1 MLRIIA
7 SLSTPVNLTA
17 HGTHTC
23 GPNGDFTS
31 TSHQPKHAQAGR
43 AVRQITFTE
52 SQGFCSFVI
61 LRPLAHDA
69 KLVRSQ
75 NKMTD
80 YRIHSLRCHA
90 CAPVQ
95 HLSCSSPRRGGPEF
109 IHGNHHWLKYHR
121 RLSTRV
127 LIQLIQPTGRLN
139 ASSTKNQSRTA
150 WPWTWVILGG
160 V

>member
-31 TSHQPKHAQAGR
+31 TSHQPEHAQVGR
-43 AVRQITFTE
+43 LLRQKTFTE
-52 SQGFCSFVI
+52 SQGFCSSGI
-61 LRPLAHDA
+61 LWPLAHDA

-75 NKMTD
+75 NKTTD

-90 CAPVQ
+90 CAPVR
-95 HLSCSSPRRGGPEF
+95 HLSCSSSKKLVSTTESEERRTGIYSRKSPL
-109 IHGNHHWLKYHR
+109 IKIP
-121 RLSTRV
+121 ST
-127 LIQLIQPTGRLN
+127 LIDARSDSINTTDRP
-139 ASSTKNQSRTA
+139 S
-150 WPWTWVILGG
+150 
-160 V
+160 